1 MSNNRERVAVTESH
15 PMNGGH
21 GIYSYTKNSSF
32 QRINVNAAKAT
43 IHDAIANKLDI
54 KELFFSKE
62 TNNNSTI
69 FNMVDLGCSVGPN
82 TFSVMEEILEVV
94 KQKYQ
99 QFNHQQQGLNFSSS
113 KELEFQ
119 VFFNDQVTNDFNT
132 LFTTLPT
139 ERHYFA
145 AGVPGSFHDQLF
157 PSSSLHL
164 VHSSYALH
172 WLSSLPKE
180 LVDENSPAFNR
191 GRIHYSNTSDEVGK
205 AYEAQ
210 FGKDMAKFLD
220 ARAKELVVGGLMV
233 LTLLSVPNDFPC
245 SQSVMYVLL
254 ELLGSSLMDLAK
266 EGLISENQVDTFN
279 IPLYSVLPN
288 EMTKLIEENG
298 CFSIERMELMKT
310 SMIDYSD
317 NNGEVTQLTSAETI
331 TLHLRA
337 ILEVLLTKHFGSEI
351 IDGIFDRFYK
361 KVEELSDQLQPIY
374 KEGGFQLILV
384 LKRK

>member
-15 PMNGGH
+15 PMNGGD

-99 QFNHQQQGLNFSSS
+99 QFNHQQGLNFSSS

-266 EGLISENQVDTFN
+266 EGIISENQVDTFN

-288 EMTKLIEENG
+288 EMTKFIEENG
-298 CFSIERMELMKT
+298 CFSIERMDLMKT